1 MTEILT
7 TKQMQHLEALAIN
20 GSEKTSMELMYKA
33 SMGVYNNVNWYGK
46 IGILCGKGNN
56 GGDGY
61 ALALILKQ
69 NGIKSEII
77 MAMSEPKQGI
87 SANYYF
93 KECKKQQIEILDK
106 NKADLSS
113 YDILVDAIFGTGFF
127 GEISSE
133 LKPLFEAYNKS
144 SAYKVSID
152 INSGLNSDT
161 GLGDCILKSDITV
174 SIGSYKI
181 GHLLNKSRD
190 YIKNLINVD
199 IGIKTQDV
207 IIYHFE
213 ESDAKELLKDRDSY
227 SYKGTYGTV
236 TIIGGCIEYSGAIK
250 LANLSACAVRAGCGI
265 SRLAVPK
272 NIASSTIQHLVDS
285 TLYRLSENDGA
296 IKYNKEEI
304 DFLIANSTVIAYGM
318 GTSENEDGINIVRH
332 LLKNFSGTLILDAGG
347 LRCLAKIKKEEIN
360 QRACALVLTPH
371 LGEMKA
377 LYKEF
382 SEPLDV
388 IKYAEEIKAVVLLKG
403 NTSIITNGKEA
414 LVTNTGC
421 PGMAKGGSGDVL
433 SGIVAGFCATRN
445 EKTKLLSTVAL
456 AAYINGI
463 AGQEAQNELCDIS
476 MSAYDTALNVAKAI
490 AKTKK

>member
-1 MTEILT
+1 MEEFQEEDFEEKYQEDEKEYQEDEEVSLYEGPQALQEEEYNEAVEEIYAQTQDKEIQESDNQGVQLNDVYFEDDEDYSLWNEEQT
-7 TKQMQHLEALAIN
+7 YAPITLEDIEDVDGDESNSFEYAEDTRTPSEKSEDNYVNVFYRSNEYDPYDNMSFKERISENAPTVDSLEAELDDILQDDFNLEEFA
-20 GSEKTSMELMYKA
+20 EAESMPLMLEEDEIVSNTEDVA
-33 SMGVYNNVNWYGK
+33 SLHEEAANK
-46 IGILCGKGNN
+46 EFFA
-56 GGDGY
+56 DT
-61 ALALILKQ
+61 
-69 NGIKSEII
+69 SEIDRSDI
-77 MAMSEPKQGI
+77 ALLLEFGYEEEVLRNVPQEK
-87 SANYYF
+87 
-93 KECKKQQIEILDK
+93 IEGFSDDELID
-106 NKADLSS
+106 
-113 YDILVDAIFGTGFF
+113 DILQ
-127 GEISSE
+127 E
-133 LKPLFEAYNKS
+133 
-144 SAYKVSID
+144 
-152 INSGLNSDT
+152 
-161 GLGDCILKSDITV
+161 
-174 SIGSYKI
+174 
-181 GHLLNKSRD
+181 
-190 YIKNLINVD
+190 
-199 IGIKTQDV
+199 
-207 IIYHFE
+207 
-213 ESDAKELLKDRDSY
+213 
-227 SYKGTYGTV
+227 
-236 TIIGGCIEYSGAIK
+236 
-250 LANLSACAVRAGCGI
+250 
-265 SRLAVPK
+265 
-272 NIASSTIQHLVDS
+272 
-285 TLYRLSENDGA
+285 
-296 IKYNKEEI
+296 NKEEI

-456 AAYINGI
+456 SAYINGA